1 MKRLGGLTFG
11 LALAVVAFG
20 QAPAVAGPFGS
31 TAEIRDLAT
40 LPLVDVQ
47 ARRVRPAGPRPAGP
61 RYRGRGGNGAAAAG
75 ALIGAAII
83 GGAIIAESQRRERYV
98 DDGYYYDDAP
108 TGYAVPSPYYSAPG
122 YYAPAPRR
130 YYGGAD
136 YPQRQY
142 YRRGPAPESQIIYTP
157 DKEMP
162 YQYAP
167 AQPYGGGYY
176 APPAGGKVYPYGGP
190 SYQRPGRY
198 HGSSSPM
205 RENAG
210 K

>member
-11 LALAVVAFG
+11 VALAVVAFG

-40 LPLVDVQ
+40 VPLVDVQ
-47 ARRVRPAGPRPAGP
+47 ARRVRPVGPRPVGP
-61 RYRGRGGNGAAAAG
+61 RYRGRGGGGGAAAAG

-83 GGAIIAESQRRERYV
+83 GGALIAESQRRDRYV

-130 YYGGAD
+130 YYGD
-136 YPQRQY
+136 
-142 YRRGPAPESQIIYTP
+142 
-157 DKEMP
+157 
-162 YQYAP
+162 
-167 AQPYGGGYY
+167 GYY
-176 APPAGGKVYPYGGP
+176 NPNAGGQVLYPYGGAR
-190 SYQRPGRY
+190 YQRPSRY
-198 HGSSSPM
+198 HGSNAPT
-205 RENAG
+205 RENSG